1 VDGGADAMTKS
12 VPDKAEIA
20 LEYPEKLYVGT
31 FERSSRFEAH
41 LDSTGF
47 ALILDRP
54 GDEGARRSVH
64 MHINYGLFAG
74 ILSELASSVNR
85 IPKDDIV
92 HRDQLA
98 RAVAELHKALK

>member
-1 VDGGADAMTKS
+1 MTRPI
-12 VPDKAEIA
+12 PDKAEVA
-20 LEYPEKLYVGT
+20 LEYPDKLYVGT

-54 GDEGARRSVH
+54 GEEDARRSVH

-74 ILSELASSVNR
+74 IIDQLASSVSR
-85 IPKDDIV
+85 IPKDDIM

-98 RAVAELHKALK
+98 RAVAALHHALE